1 MASIICS
8 NILHQAADDLV
19 TVTCKEINQRNFDYL
34 PSLRFRFYYK
44 ASFMNKGH
52 NHRPAGAVRKG
63 VKRSR
68 HHLRSSQ
75 SVIFNYAYIP
85 LPLTKEWAFN

>member
-19 TVTCKEINQRNFDYL
+19 AVTRKKINQRNFDYL

-52 NHRPAGAVRKG
+52 NHRPVGAIGKALSGADIVCA
-63 VKRSR
+63 VANPS
-68 HHLRSSQ
+68 
-75 SVIFNYAYIP
+75 IFNYAYIP
-85 LPLTKEWAFN
+85 LPLTKEGAFN